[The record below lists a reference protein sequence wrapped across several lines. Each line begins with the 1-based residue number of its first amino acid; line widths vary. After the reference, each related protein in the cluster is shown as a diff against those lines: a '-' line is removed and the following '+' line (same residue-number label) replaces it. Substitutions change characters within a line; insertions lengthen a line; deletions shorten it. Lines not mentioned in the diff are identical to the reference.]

1 MPRDSN
7 GTMTA
12 PAGQPVVGGTPA
24 LASVF
29 NLLVADLVA
38 ELTDSLSR
46 SGKGGMLAPFEFS
59 DGTVGD
65 PSATFVN
72 NPTIGLY
79 RAGAGDIRLSHL
91 GVDMA
96 VFTTALLKL
105 IGHCVDGAT
114 AVGITLDT
122 VNALTTTGAKLLSV
136 LNHAVEKFYV
146 DKDGAV
152 SAGSTIAAG
161 NGLFAANG
169 AVGATL
175 LGNIADGA
183 TAVGVILDC
192 VNALSTSGAKALS
205 VRNAGVEKASI
216 DKDGRLVP
224 AGIDLL
230 GGALQTI
237 LKGGTGGLDIGTS
250 IAADVR
256 ILLNNV
262 AEWVFDETDGSLN
275 GSTISCVATEDTYP
289 GVYGKGGA
297 SDGIGV
303 RGEGGSTNGKG
314 VYAAGTGDGQGIYA
328 TAAGSGPAVQ
338 GYSAGTGHG
347 VLGGS
352 AGGGAG
358 VCAVAGGSVTRGAL
372 MLTPQSAPSSPV
384 NGDMWV
390 ETGTNTLKVRINGA
404 TKTVTLT

>member
-65 PSATFVN
+65 PSATFTN
-72 NPTIGLY
+72 NPTCGLY

-96 VFTTALLKL
+96 VLTTALLKL
-105 IGHCVDGAT
+105 IGHCVDGAS

-122 VNALTTTGAKLLSV
+122 VNELTTTGAKLLSV

-152 SAGSTIAAG
+152 SAGSTVSAG
-161 NGLFAANG
+161 NGLFAALT

-175 LGNIADGA
+175 LGNVADGA
-183 TAVGVILDC
+183 SAVGVILDC

-205 VRNAGVEKASI
+205 IRNSGVEKAYI
-216 DKDGRLVP
+216 DKDGEVR
-224 AGIDLL
+224 GL
-230 GGALQTI
+230 G
-237 LKGGTGGLDIGTS
+237 
-250 IAADVR
+250 
-256 ILLNNV
+256 
-262 AEWVFDETDGSLN
+262 
-275 GSTISCVATEDTYP
+275 
-289 GVYGKGGA
+289 GVYGVGKT
-297 SDGIGV
+297 DGIGV
-303 RGEGGSTNGKG
+303 SGIGDGSGGGVYGEGGVTDGDGVVGQGTGGGDGVFGTGGTTNGRG
-314 VYAAGTGDGQGIYA
+314 VRGVGNGAAAGVSGVGGDSSGPGVGGQG
-328 TAAGSGPAVQ
+328 GSPNGN
-338 GYSAGTGHG
+338 GI
-347 VLGGS
+347 S
-352 AGGGAG
+352 AGGTGTGAG
-358 VCAVAGGSVTRGAL
+358 IQAYGGTTGPGGILGAGGGGSPARGAVNVV
-372 MLTPQSAPSSPV
+372 PQAAPSAPS

-390 ETGTNTLKVRINGA
+390 EAGTNTLKVRINGA